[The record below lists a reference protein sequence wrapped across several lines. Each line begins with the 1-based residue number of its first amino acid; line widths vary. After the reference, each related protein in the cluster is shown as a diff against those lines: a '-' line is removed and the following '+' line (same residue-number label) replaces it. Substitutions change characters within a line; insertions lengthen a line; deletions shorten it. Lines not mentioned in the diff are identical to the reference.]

1 MTLFCVYSFTC
12 NTMVVR
18 QHSDK
23 TIGQKIKDLRKGME
37 MTQEGLARKAD
48 IPYTTLVKIEGDA
61 IQNPTLD
68 TITKIA
74 SGLEVTIDKLINS

>member
-1 MTLFCVYSFTC
+1 
-12 NTMVVR
+12 MVAR
-18 QHSDK
+18 QQPKK
-23 TIGQKIKDLRKGME
+23 TIGQKIKDLRKGMG

-48 IPYTTLVKIEGDA
+48 IPTTTLVKIEGDA

-74 SGLEVTIDKLINS
+74 NGLEVTIDKLINS

>member
-1 MTLFCVYSFTC
+1 MEPTPQSE
-12 NTMVVR
+12 
-18 QHSDK
+18 K
-23 TIGQKIKDLRKGME
+23 TIGQKIKDLRKKQD

-68 TITKIA
+68 TLTKIV
-74 SGLEVTIDKLINS
+74 SGLGISLDELINS

>member
-1 MTLFCVYSFTC
+1 
-12 NTMVVR
+12 MVAR
-18 QHSDK
+18 QHPDK
-23 TIGQKIKDLRKGME
+23 TIGQKIKDLRKGMK